1 MIQKKS
7 KYNPSFQAEK
17 EREREAVSTGSNT
30 SQSNYVDL
38 EEPFLMTQA
47 FVEKFQTNLFVDDDF
62 CHL

>member
-1 MIQKKS
+1 MIQKKG
-7 KYNPSFQAEK
+7 KYNTSFQAEK

-47 FVEKFQTNLFVDDDF
+47 FVEKF
-62 CHL
+62 